1 MNIEDFLK
9 FNNLSLSKD
18 KIASSLQGNKIG
30 ILITNLG
37 SPAKPTYWALYKY
50 LAKFLGDP
58 RVVKLNRF
66 LWLPVLY
73 GYVLP
78 FRSGKSLSK
87 YKNVW
92 TEEGSPLC
100 VNTHNQCAA
109 LKERLF
115 AKYNDKVAITYGMR
129 YGERSIK
136 RALSYLKGKNIN
148 KLLVVP
154 LYPQSA
160 ECTVASTL
168 DCIGENLKNWNN
180 IPELRFLSG
189 YCLNEKYLNSMTECI
204 QNFWKK
210 NGRGN
215 KLIISYHS
223 IPTKTVEDG
232 DLYPFFCIESTN
244 QLIKKLNLRKEDYLL
259 AFQSRIEGQKWI
271 QPCIENILK
280 QLSSDGCDVVDV
292 VCPSFS
298 ADCLETLEEIEITYR
313 QQFLQYGNGR
323 LRYISCLNYS
333 KVGID
338 FLMGIIEENMVGW

>member
-1 MNIEDFLK
+1 MNIDDFLK
-9 FNNLSLSKD
+9 CNNLTISKD
-18 KIASSLQGNKIG
+18 KIGNSLQRNKIG

-66 LWLPVLY
+66 IWLPILY
-73 GYVLP
+73 GLILP
-78 FRSGKSLSK
+78 LRSGKSLSK
-87 YKNVW
+87 YKKVW
-92 TEEGSPLC
+92 TDEGSPLC
-100 VNTHNQCAA
+100 VNTHKQYLAI
-109 LKERLF
+109 KERLF
-115 AKYNDKVAITYGMR
+115 EKYKDKVAITYGMR

-136 RALSYLKGKNIN
+136 SGLHYLKNENIN
-148 KLLVVP
+148 KLLVLP

-168 DCIGENLKNWNN
+168 DCISENLKRWNN
-180 IPELRFLSG
+180 VPELRFLSG
-189 YCLNEKYLNSMTECI
+189 YCFNEKYLNSMTENI

-210 NGRGN
+210 NGKGN

-244 QLIKKLNLRKEDYLL
+244 QLVKKLNLKKDDYIL
-259 AFQSRIEGQKWI
+259 AFQSKIEGQKWI

-280 QLSSDGCDVVDV
+280 QLSTDGCNVVDV

-298 ADCLETLEEIEITYR
+298 ADCLETLEEIQITY
-313 QQFLQYGNGR
+313 QQLFRQYGNGQ
-323 LRYISCLNYS
+323 LRYIKCLNYS
-333 KVGID
+333 KIGID
-338 FLMGIIEENMVGW
+338 FIMNIIEENIVGW